1 MKVRLFLLALLVA
14 IGTQAATHTVR
25 DDAGLRTTL
34 RSLQAGDVLRIAPGT
49 YGSGHHLEG
58 IANLTVEGLD
68 PAQPPRFVGGSTG
81 WHFSRC
87 PGLRLRHLVV
97 AGQTVNGL
105 NLDEGGPEQ
114 PAATDV
120 VLENLSVEDIGPEGN
135 HDGIKVSGLTDLII
149 RDCRITGWG
158 GQGIDLVGCHRV
170 RIEGCRFTGKPG
182 FSASAGIQIKG
193 GSSAVTVENCDFDD
207 AGERPLNVGG
217 STGLEFFRPPGA
229 RHEAKDIV
237 VRGNRIRGSLC
248 AAAFVGVDGAEF
260 SDNSVLHPRR
270 WIFRVLQETR
280 AEGFTPCRNVVV
292 RNNRIVFRRDQVVAE
307 VNVGV
312 GTAPETFRFQGNRW
326 FAEDRPQA
334 SRPKLPVAETDGVH
348 GRDPRD

>member
-1 MKVRLFLLALLVA
+1 MRVRPFLLGLLA
-14 IGTQAATHTVR
+14 ATGTQAATHAVS

-34 RSLQAGDVLRIAPGT
+34 RSLQAGDVVRIAPGT
-49 YGSGHHLEG
+49 YSSGHHLEG

-97 AGQTVNGL
+97 SGQSVNGL
-105 NLDEGGPEQ
+105 NLDEGGPAQ
-114 PAATDV
+114 PPTTGV
-120 VLENLSVEDIGPEGN
+120 VLENLTVEDIGPRGN
-135 HDGIKVSGLTDLII
+135 HDGIKASGLADLVI

-193 GSSAVTVENCDFDD
+193 GSSAVTVGNCDFDD

-217 STGLEFFRPPGA
+217 STGLEFFRPPGT

-260 SDNSVLHPRR
+260 SDNTVLHPRR
-270 WIFRVLQETR
+270 WIFRMLQETR
-280 AEGFTPCRNVVV
+280 AEGFTPCRNVLV
-292 RNNRIVFRRDQVVAE
+292 RGNRIVFRRDQVTAE
-307 VNVGV
+307 VNVGD
-312 GTAPETFRFQGNRW
+312 GTAPETLRFEGNRW

-334 SRPKLPVAETDGVH
+334 SRPKLPVAETEGIHGV
-348 GRDPRD
+348 DPRL

>member
-1 MKVRLFLLALLVA
+1 MKVRPFLLALLAVT
-14 IGTQAATHTVR
+14 GTQAATHAVR
-25 DDAGLRTTL
+25 DDAGLKTIL
-34 RSLQAGDVLRIAPGT
+34 RSLQAGDVVRLAPGT
-49 YGSGHHLEG
+49 YTGGHQVEG
-58 IANLTVEGLD
+58 VANLTVEALD
-68 PAQPPRFVGGSTG
+68 PAQPPRFAGGSSG
-81 WHFSRC
+81 WHFRRC

-97 AGQTVNGL
+97 SGQSMNGL
-105 NLDEGGPEQ
+105 NLDEGGPSQ
-114 PAATDV
+114 PATTGV
-120 VLENLSVEDIGPEGN
+120 RLENLTVEDIGPKGN
-135 HDGIKVSGLTDLII
+135 HDGIKVSGLTNLVI

-158 GQGIDLVGCHRV
+158 GQGIDLVGCHQV

-237 VRGNRIRGSLC
+237 VRDNRIRGSLC

-260 SDNSVLHPRR
+260 SDNTVLHPRR
-270 WIFRVLQETR
+270 WIFRMLQETR
-280 AEGFTPCRNVVV
+280 AEGFTPCRNVLV
-292 RNNRIVFRRDQVVAE
+292 RGNRIVFRRDQVVAE
-307 VNVGV
+307 VNVGD
-312 GTAPETFRFQGNRW
+312 GTAPETFRFEGNRW

-334 SRPKLPVAETDGVH
+334 SRPRLPVAETDGIH
-348 GRDPRD
+348 GVDPRL

>member
-1 MKVRLFLLALLVA
+1 MKGRLFLLALLA
-14 IGTQAATHTVR
+14 ATGTEAATHTVR

-49 YGSGHHLEG
+49 YTGGHQVEG
-58 IANLTVEGLD
+58 IANLTVEALD
-68 PAQPPRFVGGSTG
+68 PAQPPRFAGGSTG
-81 WHFSRC
+81 WHFRRC

-97 AGQTVNGL
+97 SGQSMNGL
-105 NLDEGGPEQ
+105 NLDEGGPSQ
-114 PAATDV
+114 PATTGV
-120 VLENLSVEDIGPEGN
+120 VLENLTVEDIGPKGN
-135 HDGIKVSGLTDLII
+135 HDGIKVSGLADLVI
-149 RDCRITGWG
+149 RGCHITGWG

-237 VRGNRIRGSLC
+237 VRDNRIRGSLC

-260 SDNSVLHPRR
+260 SDNTVLHPRR
-270 WIFRVLQETR
+270 WIFRMLQETR
-280 AEGFTPCRNVVV
+280 AEGFTPCRNVLV
-292 RNNRIVFRRDQVVAE
+292 RGNRIVFRRDQVTAE
-307 VNVGV
+307 VNVGA
-312 GTAPETFRFQGNRW
+312 GTAPETFRFEGNRW

-334 SRPKLPVAETDGVH
+334 SRPRLPVAETEGVH
-348 GRDPRD
+348 GVDPRL

>member
-1 MKVRLFLLALLVA
+1 MKLSPFLLALLA
-14 IGTQAATHTVR
+14 ITGTQAATHTVS
-25 DDAGLRTTL
+25 DNDALKTAL

-49 YGSGHHLEG
+49 YTSGHHLEG
-58 IANLTVEGLD
+58 IANLTVEALD

-87 PGLRLRHLVV
+87 PGLRLRHLVIS
-97 AGQTVNGL
+97 GQSVNGL
-105 NLDEGGPEQ
+105 NLDEGGPSQ
-114 PAATDV
+114 PAATGV
-120 VLENLSVEDIGPEGN
+120 VLENLTVEDIGPKGN
-135 HDGIKVSGLTDLII
+135 HDGIKVSGLADLVI

-229 RHEAKDIV
+229 RHEAKAIV

-260 SDNSVLHPRR
+260 SDNTVLHPRR
-270 WIFRVLQETR
+270 WIFRMLQETR
-280 AEGFTPCRNVVV
+280 AEGFTPCRNVLV

-307 VNVGV
+307 INVGA
-312 GTAPETFRFQGNRW
+312 GTAPETLRFEGNHW

-334 SRPKLPVAETDGVH
+334 SRPRLPVAETQGVH
-348 GRDPRD
+348 GVDPRL